1 MKLTD
6 VALQKLR
13 PNSRNDFIVQGRTG
27 LIVRAAPSNGGTKI
41 QFRYRWKKEGK
52 TSVVTLGEYPDLSIK
67 DANALHGLCAQASGQ
82 PYGEPK
88 AVVEE
93 WRRKRAPA
101 VFEPGAGPTIKQ
113 AVTKWLTDYA
123 EKARKR
129 PEDVRRLLESNVCTK
144 PIGAIPV
151 ASATRAHF
159 NDAFMEIVE
168 RGAPVTSTRVR
179 DALKQVFTFCAD
191 IEFTDRIPPM
201 PKGKP
206 GGKEKPRDRVLSDT
220 EIRILWH
227 GLDILS
233 PVGKRPILGRPFAI
247 ALKLLLLTGARR
259 GELSAAKWS
268 DVRQEKWLT
277 RNVDGEMAET
287 PVRTWTVTENK
298 SDHRPLVLGLPPLA
312 CTLLDELQGLAPAA
326 TVWMPSRETGD
337 VNKERGRS
345 ILDASKTARTILGM
359 AYWRPHDLRRTQR
372 TILSRVG
379 VPSEIAERVINHQS
393 GNKME
398 LVYDQHRYQWEIRDA
413 LIKSADFIE
422 RIVRDPLTPEEID
435 AIAETIKAAKAV
447 ASWRYR
453 TKKGEKVTS
462 KPAHQ
467 A

>member
-27 LIVRAAPSNGGTKI
+27 LIVRAAPTNGGTKV

-93 WRRKRAPA
+93 WHRKRAPA

-233 PVGKRPILGRPFAI
+233 PVGQAADPRETLRDRSETTLTDRGAPRRVVRRKVVGCPSGEVANPQRGRRNGGD
-247 ALKLLLLTGARR
+247 TR
-259 GELSAAKWS
+259 S
-268 DVRQEKWLT
+268 DV
-277 RNVDGEMAET
+277 D
-287 PVRTWTVTENK
+287 
-298 SDHRPLVLGLPPLA
+298 DHR
-312 CTLLDELQGLAPAA
+312 E
-326 TVWMPSRETGD
+326 
-337 VNKERGRS
+337 
-345 ILDASKTARTILGM
+345 
-359 AYWRPHDLRRTQR
+359 
-372 TILSRVG
+372 
-379 VPSEIAERVINHQS
+379 
-393 GNKME
+393 
-398 LVYDQHRYQWEIRDA
+398 
-413 LIKSADFIE
+413 
-422 RIVRDPLTPEEID
+422 
-435 AIAETIKAAKAV
+435 
-447 ASWRYR
+447 
-453 TKKGEKVTS
+453 
-462 KPAHQ
+462 
-467 A
+467 